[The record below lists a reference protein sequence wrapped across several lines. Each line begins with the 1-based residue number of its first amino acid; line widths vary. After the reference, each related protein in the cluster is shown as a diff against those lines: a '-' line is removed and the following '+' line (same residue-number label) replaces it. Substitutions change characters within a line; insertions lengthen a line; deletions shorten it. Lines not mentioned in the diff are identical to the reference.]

1 MIKAGFA
8 RIDVTPPL
16 GTPLAGYFSSR
27 ISEGVLDPL
36 QLNAV
41 AFGSGEVSAL
51 LIVCDLIG
59 VTMERA
65 DVYRAHVA
73 AATGVDADHILLT
86 SLHQHTSIYIG
97 GRIGDA
103 EDYAL
108 VEDVAYLDVLQRKFC
123 DVARMAIADMSDARL
138 FTSEAEATPQL
149 SFTRRY
155 VMEDG
160 SIRTNPAPKYGTPV
174 RRCDASDNAVRV
186 VRFERTDKKDIVI
199 ANFST
204 HPDVIGG
211 KKISAD
217 WPGFTRR
224 FVEGDQNVHCI
235 CMVGCQGD
243 SNHVDFIKPK
253 EERLVGGAGL
263 SHSAFMGRTIADTV
277 AKCCTAETEHTGDT
291 VFGGVKLIYNRT
303 STAGEE
309 HYDEAKQF
317 MEIYERG
324 EKPNLPNVRDVAYA
338 MRTVR
343 QRTASMNRAV
353 PVSVLA
359 IGDVAFV
366 GFGGE
371 PFTHYGTATREGAPD
386 KTVLCACC
394 ANGYEGYLLTDSA
407 FAEGGYEAATSLF
420 TTGLESQCVGAALEM
435 LSKI

>member
-1 MIKAGFA
+1 M
-8 RIDVTPPL
+8 
-16 GTPLAGYFSSR
+16 
-27 ISEGVLDPL
+27 
-36 QLNAV
+36 
-41 AFGSGEVSAL
+41 
-51 LIVCDLIG
+51 
-59 VTMERA
+59 A
-65 DVYRAHVA
+65 DA
-73 AATGVDADHILLT
+73 
-86 SLHQHTSIYIG
+86 
-97 GRIGDA
+97 
-103 EDYAL
+103 
-108 VEDVAYLDVLQRKFC
+108 K
-123 DVARMAIADMSDARL
+123 L
-138 FTSEAEATPQL
+138 FTAEVEAEPHLA
-149 SFTRRY
+149 FTRRY

-204 HPDVIGG
+204 HPDVISG

-217 WPGFTRR
+217 WPGYTRR

-243 SNHVDFIKPK
+243 SNHIDYLKPK
-253 EERLVGGAGL
+253 EERLVGGVGL
-263 SHSAFMGRTIADTV
+263 SHSAFMGRGVADAV
-277 AKCCTAETEHTGDT
+277 IRSRALEREHTGDT
-291 VFGGVKLIYNRT
+291 VFGGISLIYNRT

-343 QRTASMNRAV
+343 QRTAAMNRAV

-371 PFTHYGTATREGAPD
+371 PFTHYGIATREGAPD

-394 ANGYEGYLLTDSA
+394 ANGYEGYLLTDTA
-407 FAEGGYEAATSLF
+407 FAEGGYEAATSLY
-420 TTGLESQCVGAALEM
+420 TAGLESQCVGAALEM
-435 LSKI
+435 LNKI